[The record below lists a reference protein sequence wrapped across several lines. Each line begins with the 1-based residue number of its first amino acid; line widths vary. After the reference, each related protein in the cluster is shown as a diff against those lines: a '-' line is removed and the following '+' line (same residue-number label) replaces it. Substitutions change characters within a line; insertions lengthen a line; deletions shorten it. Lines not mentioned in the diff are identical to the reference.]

1 LPGWGR
7 PRTFALLEGG
17 EAGGRFSQSLRNGY
31 QDYAAHPSGSGAN
44 RTGPMTD
51 QGADTVAVIRDGLAG
66 RYTIQRELGRG
77 GMSVVYLAHDDR
89 HDRAVAI
96 KVLTRDLVAS
106 SGAERFLREI
116 RIAARLTHPHVL
128 GMHDSGEAGGLLY
141 YVMPFVE
148 GETLRARLV
157 REGSLSLAEA
167 VRLLRELAD
176 ALAHAH
182 GHGVVHRDLKPE
194 NVLLAGG
201 HAVVADFGIA
211 KAVASA
217 TQDARGSAATLTAT
231 GVALGT
237 PAYMAPEQAIGDHAT
252 DHRADLYALGVIA
265 YELLAGVH
273 PFGSRTAPALVAAHL
288 TESPPPIRM
297 RRTDVP
303 PVLAA
308 LVMQLLA
315 KDPAARPPNAE
326 SVLGTLD
333 EVGASRA
340 VAERSWRPIL
350 LGAAAL
356 VLLALGVAGYAF
368 WRGSRAQAASNGAAQ
383 TATATIQKLAV
394 LPFANTSGEEAD
406 DYFSD
411 GLTDELAHAL
421 VRLPGVRLAGRTS
434 SFAFKGRAAPA
445 AEIRNVLDVDAFID
459 GTVRRAGDRLRVT
472 TQLVSTADGKVLW
485 DSVFESRSQD
495 VFAVQDEF
503 TRAIVAALAP
513 SLGAGGSTA
522 GRPVPADVPRGTSNS
537 AAYDLYLKGR
547 YHFLARGEAN
557 VARAILYLR
566 EAIALDPTFARAH
579 AALAFAFA
587 ALPVYVSDASDSAGP
602 RVEEYAR
609 RAVSLDSS
617 LADAHAAM
625 GLALEQQLRFAEA
638 ERSYR
643 AALAREP
650 SVGFLYHAMSFVLL
664 NQGRTEEA
672 IVALQQSTNLD
683 PLAKSARSALS
694 HALLHARRYPEA
706 METARQVLALDAAFP
721 IALRTLGY
729 AEVFGA
735 EPEEAVRTL
744 ERVIRLHPEGPG
756 QRMGLV
762 LAYAAAGRWD
772 DAQRLRASLQQP
784 GSDKS
789 RGIEPAVAE
798 LVFGH
803 AEPLIRL
810 LSATEGQKMWLR
822 AVGTLGCN
830 PFLDPLWSDPRFR
843 EAMDRLSVPRCPL
856 ARPWPIA
863 PRPATTSA
871 R

>member
-1 LPGWGR
+1 
-7 PRTFALLEGG
+7 
-17 EAGGRFSQSLRNGY
+17 
-31 QDYAAHPSGSGAN
+31 
-44 RTGPMTD
+44 MTE
-51 QGADTVAVIRDGLAG
+51 QGADTVAVVRAGLAG

-96 KVLTRDLVAS
+96 KVLARELVAS

-128 GMHDSGEAGGLLY
+128 GMHDSGEVGGLLY
-141 YVMPFVE
+141 YVMPYVE

-157 REGSLSLAEA
+157 REGSLPLAEA

-217 TQDARGSAATLTAT
+217 TQDVGRAAATLTAT

-237 PAYMAPEQAIGDHAT
+237 PAYMAPEQAMGDHAT

-265 YELLAGVH
+265 YELLAGAH

-288 TESPPPIRM
+288 TESPPPIRT
-297 RRTDVP
+297 RRADVP
-303 PVLAA
+303 PALAA

-326 SVLGTLD
+326 SVLQTLE
-333 EVGASRA
+333 EVGASAAMFQQNR
-340 VAERSWRPIL
+340 RPIL
-350 LGAAAL
+350 LGVAAL
-356 VLLALGVAGYAF
+356 LLLVLGVGGYAV
-368 WRGSRAQAASNGAAQ
+368 WRGSRAQPASGAAAP
-383 TATATIQKLAV
+383 TAAATIQKLAV
-394 LPFANTSGEEAD
+394 LPFANTSGVEAD

-434 SFAFKGRAAPA
+434 SFTFKGRAAPA
-445 AEIRNVLDVDAFID
+445 AEIRSVLDVDAFID

-472 TQLVSTADGKVLW
+472 TQLVSTIDGKVLW

-513 SLGAGGSTA
+513 SLGSGSTTS
-522 GRPVPADVPRGTSNS
+522 GRPVPADVPRGTANS

-557 VARAILYLR
+557 VARAIGFLR
-566 EAIALDPTFARAH
+566 EATALDPSFARAH

-587 ALPVYVSDASDSAGP
+587 ALPVYVSDPSDSAGP
-602 RVEEYAR
+602 RLEASAR
-609 RAVSLDSS
+609 RAVSLDST
-617 LADAHAAM
+617 LADAHVAM
-625 GLALEQQLRFAEA
+625 GLALEQQLRFADA

-650 SVGFLYHAMSFVLL
+650 SDGFLYHAMSFVLL

-672 IVALQQSTNLD
+672 IAALEQSTNLD

-694 HALLHARRYPEA
+694 YAFLHARRYPEA
-706 METARQVLALDAAFP
+706 TETARQVLALDAAFP
-721 IALRTLGY
+721 IALRVLGY
-729 AEVFGA
+729 AQLFGG
-735 EPEEAVRTL
+735 EPVEAVRTL
-744 ERVIRLHPEGPG
+744 ERGLQLHPDGPA
-756 QRMGLV
+756 QQMALV
-762 LAYAAAGRWD
+762 LAYAASGRWD
-772 DAQRLRASLQQP
+772 DAQRLRARLHQP
-784 GSDKS
+784 GHDKS
-789 RGIEPAVAE
+789 GGIEPAVAE
-798 LVFGH
+798 LVFGD

-810 LSATEGQKMWLR
+810 LSATDGQKLWLR
-822 AVGTLGCN
+822 AAGTLGCN
-830 PFLDPLWSDPRFR
+830 PLLDPLWSDPRFR
-843 EAMDRLSVPRCPL
+843 EAMARLSVPSCPL
-856 ARPWPIA
+856 ARPWPVTS
-863 PRPATTSA
+863 RPPAASA